1 MGYQRR
7 VHGIIKIF
15 FILALASLAPNRI
28 QLIIL
33 PVLIIISIFTL
44 NSRNITTILDLIN
57 YDLIT
62 LSLILLTLW
71 LTILIK
77 FRQFN
82 ISRVNS
88 FFFLTLVIA
97 ISLFLSFRSNNIL
110 IFYFFFEWSL
120 IPIFI
125 IIMG

>member
-44 NSRNITTILDLIN
+44 NSRNIITILDLIN

-62 LSLILLTLW
+62 LC

>member
-44 NSRNITTILDLIN
+44 NSRNIITILDLIN

-77 FRQFN
+77 FRQLN
-82 ISRVNS
+82 ISRANS

-110 IFYFFFEWSL
+110 IFYFSL
-120 IPIFI
+120 NGRSFLFS
-125 IIMG
+125 

>member
-44 NSRNITTILDLIN
+44 SSRNIITILDLIN

-88 FFFLTLVIA
+88 FFFLPLAIA

>member
-15 FILALASLAPNRI
+15 FILALASLSPNRI

-33 PVLIIISIFTL
+33 PVLIIISIFAL
-44 NSRNITTILDLIN
+44 NTRNIITILDLIN
-57 YDLIT
+57 YDLIP

-82 ISRVNS
+82 ISRVSS

-97 ISLFLSFRSNNIL
+97 ISLFLSLRSNNIL

>member
-15 FILALASLAPNRI
+15 FILVLASLSPNRI

-33 PVLIIISIFTL
+33 PVLIIISIFAL
-44 NSRNITTILDLIN
+44 NTRNIITILDLIN

-82 ISRVNS
+82 ISRVSS

-110 IFYFFFEWSL
+110 IFYFFFE
-120 IPIFI
+120 
-125 IIMG
+125 